1 MTFMSVLLFAPG
13 NRWDVA
19 KIGQARRDQ
28 QWYNFCQFW
37 VPAPHGGER
46 YFVCS
51 SNVLKAALK
60 ISQNFSKRSYA
71 EPSQQLLRVRRIPSG
86 SAKYRV
92 LRRGEEPIALTPKA
106 FEVPVLLIQHSGE
119 VTSKDEL
126 MKAVWPDSFV
136 VHVAFRTFIYTAS
149 ASGL

>member
-1 MTFMSVLLFAPG
+1 
-13 NRWDVA
+13 
-19 KIGQARRDQ
+19 
-28 QWYNFCQFW
+28 
-37 VPAPHGGER
+37 
-46 YFVCS
+46 
-51 SNVLKAALK
+51 
-60 ISQNFSKRSYA
+60 
-71 EPSQQLLRVRRIPSG
+71 
-86 SAKYRV
+86 V